1 MKQKNKNMNKFL
13 KSILILTVLFS
24 SPSFA
29 GNSKLFSAG
38 IPSLAPMLEDVTPAV
53 VNIYT
58 ISETPQRNQLIDD
71 PFLRKFFNIPGQQK
85 SKKRNRS
92 GLGSGV
98 IINSKKG
105 FVITNNHVIAK
116 AKDIKVKLHDGR
128 EFKAVL
134 VGADPASD
142 IAIIK
147 IPPENLQ
154 SIKFSDSEKLRVG
167 DFVVAIGNPFGIG
180 QTVTSGIVSALGRSG
195 LGIEAYENF
204 IQTDASI
211 NPGNSGGALV
221 NLNGELVGINTAII
235 GSRGASAGSVGIG
248 LAIPVNMALDITSQL
263 LEYGE
268 VKRGYLGVSAQ
279 NLTDDL
285 SKAFGVGTNRGA
297 IITRVQEGSPADKS
311 GIKVGD
317 VVIKIDNKVIDNAA
331 SMRNKIG
338 LLKINTIINIQINRK
353 GKILTKKVKIVE
365 PKKEKISN
373 LKINPRLA
381 GIVFGEIKKN
391 MPEYGKI
398 NGIKIMKMKK
408 DSKAFIYGIRP
419 NDIILSVNNIPVQ
432 SVKDLEVAANNNDEL
447 ILHVQRGNR
456 TAFILLK

>member
-1 MKQKNKNMNKFL
+1 MNKL
-13 KSILILTVLFS
+13 IKTILISTILLSSSVFS
-24 SPSFA
+24 N
-29 GNSKLFSAG
+29 NSKLFSSG
-38 IPSLAPMLEDVTPAV
+38 VPSLAPMLESVTPAV

-58 ISETPQRNQLIDD
+58 ISENEQRNQLIDD
-71 PFLRKFFNIPGQQK
+71 PFLRKFFNIPNQQK
-85 SKKRNRS
+85 SRKRNRS

-105 FVITNNHVIAK
+105 YVITNNHVIAK

-128 EFKAVL
+128 EFKAKL

-142 IAIIK
+142 IAIIQIK
-147 IPPENLQ
+147 PENLTA
-154 SIKFSDSEKLRVG
+154 IKFSNSEKLRVG

-221 NLNGELVGINTAII
+221 NLKGQLVGINTAII

-248 LAIPVNMALDITSQL
+248 LAIPVNMALDITDQL
-263 LEYGE
+263 LKYGE

-285 SKAFGVGTNRGA
+285 SKAFGVETNRGA
-297 IITRVQEGSPADKS
+297 IITRVQKDSPADLA
-311 GIKVGD
+311 GIEVGD
-317 VVIKIDNKVIDNAA
+317 VVTKINNKAVENAA

-338 LLKINTIINIQINRK
+338 LLKINSTITLQINRK
-353 GKILTKKVKIVE
+353 GKVLTKKVRIVE
-365 PKKEKISN
+365 PDTAKIKN
-373 LKINPRLA
+373 LKLNPRLS
-381 GIVFGEIKKN
+381 GVIFGDIKKN
-391 MPEYGKI
+391 MPEYGKVI
-398 NGIKIMKMKK
+398 GIKIMKMRK
-408 DSKAFIYGIRP
+408 DSKAFSVGIRP
-419 NDIILSVNNIPVQ
+419 NDIVLSINNIPVQ
-432 SVKDLEVAANNNDEL
+432 SLKDLEIVANNNDEL
-447 ILHVQRGNR
+447 VLHVQRQNR